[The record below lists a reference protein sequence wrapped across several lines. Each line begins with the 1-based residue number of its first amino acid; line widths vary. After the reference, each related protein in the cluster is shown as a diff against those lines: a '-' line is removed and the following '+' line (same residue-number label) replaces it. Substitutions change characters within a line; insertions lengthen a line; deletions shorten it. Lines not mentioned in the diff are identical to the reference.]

1 MQQLAT
7 GLERRIFLGH
17 VGDTQSGAGARE
29 NPPRLRVGLFHLPAA
44 VPETDPQMP
53 CSLAE
58 SLTCISD
65 GKYIQPFRRYR
76 WGLGAER
83 ERERDGRDERTTPSQ
98 SFAFMFDKKVAT
110 AQIVSQRHFA

>member
-1 MQQLAT
+1 M
-7 GLERRIFLGH
+7 ERRIFLG
-17 VGDTQSGAGARE
+17 VGDTQSGAGAE

-65 GKYIQPFRRYR
+65 GKIRKVHPTLQKVQV
-76 WGLGAER
+76 GAGCR
-83 ERERDGRDERTTPSQ
+83 KRERDGRDERTTPTPSQ
-98 SFAFMFDKKVAT
+98 SFSFMFDTKVAT